1 MQNQEIIND
10 ILHTAIEKKMYV
22 DGDTVAM
29 ICSYLSEDTCKKICN
44 ELKKI

>member
-10 ILHTAIEKKMYV
+10 ILHTTIDKKMYV
-22 DGDTVAM
+22 DGHTIAM